1 VSGTKNLQL
10 ARSLGA
16 RQVIDYTAEYFT
28 GNGRTYDVNY
38 APTTSTTMT
47 PEPLVTTAGSSR
59 PVRAENLVHVMRPVD
74 IR

>member
-28 GNGRTYDVNY
+28 GNGRTYDLNY
-38 APTTSTTMT
+38 DDTGT
-47 PEPLVTTAGSSR
+47 PRHDRGLHAQYGYP
-59 PVRAENLVHVMRPVD
+59 P
-74 IR
+74 